1 MLSPSSSDRHLDVHE
16 TSSFS
21 LFGDLKSDPGVTP
34 LYVENAQVIPKWC
47 QEIIFFFSGQ
57 QAVEVESHLMGRGE
71 QASAVLECVFQSKRE
86 WLSGHTAT

>member
-16 TSSFS
+16 TSSSS
-21 LFGDLKSDPGVTP
+21 LFGDLKPDPGVTP

-47 QEIIFFFSGQ
+47 QEIIFFSGQ
-57 QAVEVESHLMGRGE
+57 QAVEVDSHLMCRGE
-71 QASAVLECVFQSKRE
+71 QASAVLECVFQSKWE